1 MGVSALKS
9 SQMDK
14 EGERWAP
21 PLFTQVGASGSSSPN
36 SSPHPHPNLSLAF
49 EVELT
54 PSLPC
59 SVRTAG
65 QPLRLGWGSLR
76 AAPLRA
82 PAARDRSQEPPLLW
96 LWRAEAAL
104 NWTKGGPV

>member
-1 MGVSALKS
+1 MGPASLYPSWSFWVQLPKQQPPPPPKPVSRI
-9 SQMDK
+9 
-14 EGERWAP
+14 G
-21 PLFTQVGASGSSSPN
+21 G
-36 SSPHPHPNLSLAF
+36 
-49 EVELT
+49 ELT
-54 PSLPC
+54 PSLPR
-59 SVRTAG
+59 SVRTEG